1 MLSIFKI
8 VVFSAVAYSVVKDNV
23 GIFVTAY
30 DLTIQDC
37 LGILFD
43 MVMELGIK
51 ISVTYLALALG
62 DWVFQKWKHKKTCV

>member
-1 MLSIFKI
+1 M
-8 VVFSAVAYSVVKDNV
+8 
-23 GIFVTAY
+23 TAY